1 MNIAKHSFS
10 SIWPRKV
17 NVKKLQMFK
26 QNHGLTPLQKMQ
38 IFQVPNI
45 NLFVV

>member
-1 MNIAKHSFS
+1 MLFWS
-10 SIWPRKV
+10 
-17 NVKKLQMFK
+17 KKLIFYHEQMFK